1 MDLLHWPN
9 SRLGNLLRALELHYG
24 RITFVPTKGVFEQI
38 VWEMVAYLT
47 DDAHRLAA
55 LRNLENQVGLTPE
68 AILSA
73 SPEILLACTRFG
85 SKIAPELRAERL
97 VETSQVAISE
107 YEGDL
112 DRILNLTPKRALK
125 ELQKFPMIGLPGAE
139 KILLFSE
146 RYPVLALD
154 SNGMRVLLRLGF
166 GEESK
171 SYSTSYRSVR
181 LSVVPE
187 LPLDYELLQQGYQL
201 LRRHGQ
207 TFCRSSV
214 PDCVGC
220 PIKAT
225 CPTGSAMP

>member
-1 MDLLHWPN
+1 M
-9 SRLGNLLRALELHYG
+9 A
-24 RITFVPTKGVFEQI
+24 
-38 VWEMVAYLT
+38 
-47 DDAHRLAA
+47 
-55 LRNLENQVGLTPE
+55 
-68 AILSA
+68 
-73 SPEILLACTRFG
+73 
-85 SKIAPELRAERL
+85 
-97 VETSQVAISE
+97 
-107 YEGDL
+107 
-112 DRILNLTPKRALK
+112 
-125 ELQKFPMIGLPGAE
+125 LPGAE